1 MRAREKIVVVA
12 SLHSVFFLL
21 SNLFGKRLVKIVV
34 HGVSQRHGAAHYNV
48 EHSSIVVCIYSFN
61 DLVGVFLR
69 RSSKTFHNICFLL
82 FILHLLRFLA
92 VGQ

>member
-12 SLHSVFFLL
+12 VLHSVFFLL
-21 SNLFGKRLVKIVV
+21 SDLLRKRLIQVMV
-34 HGVSQRHGAAHYNV
+34 HCVSQRHGAAHYNV

-69 RSSKTFHNICFLL
+69 RSSKTFHNS
-82 FILHLLRFLA
+82 
-92 VGQ
+92 

>member
-12 SLHSVFFLL
+12 VLHSVFFLL

-34 HGVSQRHGAAHYNV
+34 HRVSQRHRTAHYNV
-48 EHSSIVVCIYSFN
+48 EHSSVVICIYSFD

-69 RSSKTFHNICFLL
+69 RSSKTFHNS
-82 FILHLLRFLA
+82 
-92 VGQ
+92 